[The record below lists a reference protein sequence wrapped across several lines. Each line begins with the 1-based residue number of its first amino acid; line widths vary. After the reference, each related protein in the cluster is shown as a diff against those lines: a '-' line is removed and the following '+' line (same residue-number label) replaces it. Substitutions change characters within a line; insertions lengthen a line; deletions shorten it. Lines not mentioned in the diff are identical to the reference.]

1 MMWGIIPFWHTGN
14 FLKHGLTTNNCRLE
28 NMLQSKLYKKSFRS
42 GQRCV
47 ILCEGFY
54 EWQTTKDVKSSEREA
69 YYIYMPENITSV
81 SATGVPGS
89 CQSINQ
95 MKIEVAD
102 ETKPCS
108 HDTDAKSI
116 GGQHMHL
123 LQMAGLFDM
132 WTDENGNSIYSYT
145 VITFESTEHFSWMH
159 HRSPAILESEQQ
171 VSVCISICYEI

>member
-14 FLKHGLTTNNCRLE
+14 YLKHGLTTNNCRLE

-47 ILCEGFY
+47 IICEGFY

-69 YYIYMPENITSV
+69 YYIYMPQNKTSD
-81 SATGVPGS
+81 AEET
-89 CQSINQ
+89 CQ
-95 MKIEVAD
+95 KLKLEEVEQTKPD
-102 ETKPCS
+102 EETK
-108 HDTDAKSI
+108 TI
-116 GGQHMHL
+116 GTGQHMKL

-145 VITFESTEHFSWMH
+145 VITFESAENFSWMH

-171 VSVCISICYEI
+171 VSVRIPICYEI